1 MTEPGR
7 EQVWLPDGVEEVK
20 DGPAVAA
27 AGGGLLAAR
36 LGLATAGVEVQ
47 VATWLQQPIVGG
59 EIAQV
64 ATVRVD
70 HVDKCGRFGAQ
81 HILEIKICNV
91 KITKELAVPLPTEV
105 LPCIFSLS

>member
-7 EQVWLPDGVEEVK
+7 EQVWLPDGVEEVV

-27 AGGGLLAAR
+27 AGGGLLAAG

-47 VATWLQQPIVGG
+47 VATLLKQPLVGG

-70 HVDKCGRFGAQ
+70 HVNKCSRFGA
-81 HILEIKICNV
+81 
-91 KITKELAVPLPTEV
+91 
-105 LPCIFSLS
+105 

>member
-1 MTEPGR
+1 M
-7 EQVWLPDGVEEVK
+7 

-27 AGGGLLAAR
+27 AGGGLLAAG

-47 VATWLQQPIVGG
+47 VATLLKQPLVGG

-64 ATVRVD
+64 ATVRAD

-81 HILEIKICNV
+81 HILEIKISNV
-91 KITKELAVPLPTEV
+91 KISKELAVPLPTEV
-105 LPCIFSLS
+105 LPCIFS